1 MATFE
6 LPPTTEPRV
15 SPQLLVGA
23 ASPLWT
29 YFGAAASAGVAYWWM
44 TRWTRPM
51 NLEALFA
58 GRPPAPELLVEVV
71 AAEPEPVGG
80 ESAPVSPVLEALPEH
95 GPSVEPMVE
104 GDPVT
109 APEAL
114 AEFASSAELVDE
126 PAPEVTA
133 AALDPDSSPDIDPAA
148 EAPPKHRARKAATST
163 DAEA

>member
-6 LPPTTEPRV
+6 LSPTTEPRV

-58 GRPPAPELLVEVV
+58 GRPAAPALLVEVV
-71 AAEPEPVGG
+71 AAELEPVDG
-80 ESAPVSPVLEALPEH
+80 ESAPVSPGLEALPEP
-95 GPSVEPMVE
+95 GPSVELMVE
-104 GDPVT
+104 SDPVT
-109 APEAL
+109 APQAL
-114 AEFASSAELVDE
+114 AECAPSAELVGE
-126 PAPEVTA
+126 LAPEVTA
-133 AALDPDSSPDIDPAA
+133 AALEPGIDPAA
-148 EAPPKHRARKAATST
+148 ETPPKHRARKAAPAT
-163 DAEA
+163 DAET